1 MSNINAKLNDK
12 DASEYLK
19 LSSNGLEARNDTL
32 SFESVRCTFQC
43 DTGHWYYEVT
53 VLTRGVM
60 QIGFATKSSKFLN
73 YASFSKIF

>member
-1 MSNINAKLNDK
+1 MNDK

-19 LSSNGLEARNDTL
+19 IASNGLEARNDTL

-43 DTGHWYYEVT
+43 DSDCWYYEVT
-53 VLTRGVM
+53 VLTKGVM

-73 YASFSKIF
+73 YVSS